1 MTNKKIIKWL
11 QSLKSEIGKQSNR
24 HLWNYEEALDMAI
37 KALAKDEWIP
47 VSERLPSAE
56 DCPMD
61 CMVTRKSEF
70 VGNYVDMAVAEA
82 NGTWTHEDWKA
93 ITIDGKATCISTR
106 DADIIAWMPL
116 PEPYREE
123 DET

>member
-1 MTNKKIIKWL
+1 MTYQDLYEKAIRLLDNG
-11 QSLKSEIGKQSNR
+11 EITIGE
-24 HLWNYEEALDMAI
+24 YEEMI
-37 KALAKDEWIP
+37 KPLKREICEWIP
-47 VSERLPSAE
+47 VSERLPKAE

-61 CMVTRKSEF
+61 CMVTRKSKF
-70 VGNYVDMAVAEA
+70 VGNYVDMAVAEK

-116 PEPYREE
+116 PDPYREDGE
-123 DET
+123 E